1 MNPEEKEKRAEDLS
15 KRQPNIKISHSYG
28 KTPIH
33 IVSLCVLVFFPF
45 LFQSL
50 SLAVNL
56 VYVPL
61 YFLLF

>member
-1 MNPEEKEKRAEDLS
+1 MNPEEKERKREEDLS

-50 SLAVNL
+50 S
-56 VYVPL
+56 
-61 YFLLF
+61 

>member
-1 MNPEEKEKRAEDLS
+1 MNPEEKERKREEDLS

-45 LFQSL
+45 LFHSL
-50 SLAVNL
+50 S
-56 VYVPL
+56 
-61 YFLLF
+61 